1 MKQINFDE
9 IIKNAE
15 KRRAGIQQVTDMYA
29 DVQYHLGML
38 RQVVEF
44 SKKLGTAYTAL
55 DAEGRNLVCAA
66 LVSGTR
72 FGTGVA
78 HDTLAQL
85 VQANARTVSD
95 VDARLAL
102 VNDAVNAKG

>member
-66 LVSGTR
+66 LVS
-72 FGTGVA
+72 
-78 HDTLAQL
+78 LAQL